1 MSSSFHSHCAQA
13 VNPSTSFTIVT
24 AEGEVDA
31 DDSGGFYHLC
41 PRGPGSPRTLQ
52 ALTWP
57 PMCLVPCPA
66 DGDSE
71 PEELDDSLLEEDFA
85 EIMKADR
92 DGRRYAVRLSRALP

>member
-1 MSSSFHSHCAQA
+1 
-13 VNPSTSFTIVT
+13 
-24 AEGEVDA
+24 
-31 DDSGGFYHLC
+31 
-41 PRGPGSPRTLQ
+41 
-52 ALTWP
+52 
-57 PMCLVPCPA
+57 MCLVPCPA